1 MPVRRAASVSRPA
14 NRPLPSCGLCAA
26 GGLRWCAHC
35 ARPAPAAPSPTGRDR
50 PPVPR
55 SAADQPLLWMSW
67 RQPSRTS
74 VRSPAGGPVGWP
86 PKAATADTSS
96 GSSSVWLIN
105 AGAYMKS
112 NNRLSTALLTVL
124 LAGLTACQGAPVK
137 KAPTG
142 GTATTTAAR
151 ATTQTAPTI
160 RVTLPAVTS
169 PPATA
174 RPVTAPPVTAPPL
187 TEPPVTAPL
196 VTAPPAIAPVV
207 TAPPATAPLVTA
219 PPATAPLVT
228 APPATAPLVTAPPA
242 TAPLVTAPPATA
254 PLVTAPPATAP
265 PAPPSGD
272 GYINSNGNYV
282 PSPTAT
288 PNSQAP
294 PGATAQ
300 CGDGTYSFSQHRS
313 GTCSHHGGVSAWL

>member
-1 MPVRRAASVSRPA
+1 MPVRRAASVRRPA

-55 SAADQPLLWMSW
+55 SAADQPLLRMSW

-124 LAGLTACQGAPVK
+124 LAGLTACQAAPVK

-142 GTATTTAAR
+142 GTTTTTAAR

-174 RPVTAPPVTAPPL
+174 RPVTEPPVTASLTEPPVTASLTEPPVTASLTEPPVTAPL

-196 VTAPPAIAPVV
+196 TEPPV
-207 TAPPATAPLVTA
+207 TAPLVTA

-242 TAPLVTAPPATA
+242 TAA
-254 PLVTAPPATAP
+254 
-265 PAPPSGD
+265 PAPASGD

-288 PNSQAP
+288 PNRQAP